1 MYDIIIIGAGPAGLA
16 AAIYASRA
24 MKKTLVLEKNT
35 YGGQIINSSLVENY
49 PAIAKTTGYEFAT
62 ALFNQVKSLGV
73 EIKNEEVIEV
83 IDNNT
88 IKTNK
93 DIYRTKTI
101 IIANGLKQRK
111 LGLYGENELVGKG
124 ISYCATCDG
133 AFFKEK
139 IVAVVGS
146 GETAVEDALYLSN
159 IVKKVYIINRNDKF
173 KCSAS
178 MISNLQSRDNVEFIY
193 NNSIIKLNGENRL
206 ESIELTD
213 HQILEISGL
222 FVAIG
227 YIPDNKIYEEIVN
240 LDKNGFIES
249 DNTLT
254 KTDNVFVA
262 GDTRTKEFRQLITAT
277 SDGATAAFNAINY
290 LNNNWLLFFL
300 VYYKI

>member
-73 EIKNEEVIEV
+73 EVKYEEVVEI
-83 IDNNT
+83 IDKNT

-93 DIYRTKTI
+93 DIYRTKAI

-111 LGLYGENELVGKG
+111 LGLYGENDFIGNG

-146 GETAVEDALYLSN
+146 GATAVEDALYLSN
-159 IVKKVYIINRNDKF
+159 IVKKVYIINRKDEF
-173 KCSAS
+173 KCPAS
-178 MISNLQSRDNVEFIY
+178 MVNNLKSKDNVEIIY
-193 NNSIIKLNGENRL
+193 NNSVIKLNGEKVL
-206 ESIELTD
+206 ESIELSD
-213 HQILEISGL
+213 NQILEISGL

-227 YIPDNKIYEEIVN
+227 YIPDNKIYENIVD
-240 LDKNGFIES
+240 LDKFGFIES

-254 KTDNVFVA
+254 KSENVFVA
-262 GDTRTKEFRQLITAT
+262 GDTRVKNFRQLITAT
-277 SDGATAAFNAINY
+277 SDGATASFNAINY
-290 LNNNWLLFFL
+290 LNNN
-300 VYYKI
+300 